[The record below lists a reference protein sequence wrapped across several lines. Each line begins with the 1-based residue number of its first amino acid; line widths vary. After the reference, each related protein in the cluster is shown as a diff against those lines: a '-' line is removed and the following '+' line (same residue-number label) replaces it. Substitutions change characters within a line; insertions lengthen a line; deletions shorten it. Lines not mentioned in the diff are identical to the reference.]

1 MSEIAL
7 RLPIAN
13 FPEQISGFALHPDA
27 MYRARFDLQGGQKAK
42 RPKGQKDCRYERE
55 IFP

>member
-7 RLPIAN
+7 RLPIAY

-27 MYRARFDLQGGQKAK
+27 VYRARFDFAGRPRKAK
-42 RPKGQKDCRYERE
+42 GQRNC
-55 IFP
+55 